1 MPVYDFHVPVA
12 LDYLATFSWAVS
24 GAAVAIHKRFDL
36 MGVTLVAVLASTGG
50 GLLRDGIF
58 LNRTPA
64 MLTDRYYLL
73 LILAAVVVT
82 VLFRSRILGE
92 SVIDTPVSIMDAVGT
107 PTFAIVGMQ
116 YSLLAGIPLPG
127 VVLIGLLNGFGGGIL
142 RDMVVNEVPSVLR
155 PGQWA
160 ATLALAAC
168 VFFLVLVLWFRTT
181 AAVAA
186 WITVACYFAARML
199 AIRFDLRSRP
209 LLPKGG
215 EGKP

>member
-1 MPVYDFHVPVA
+1 MPVYDFHVPLI

-24 GAAVAIHKRFDL
+24 GAAVAIHRRFDL
-36 MGVTLVAVLASTGG
+36 MGVTLIAVLASTGG

-64 MLTDRYYLL
+64 MLVDSNYLL
-73 LILAAVVVT
+73 LILLAVIVT

-116 YSLLAGIPLPG
+116 YSLQAGVPLPG
-127 VVLIGLLNGFGGGIL
+127 VVLIGLINGFGGGIL
-142 RDMVVNEVPSVLR
+142 RDVLVNEVPAVLR
-155 PGQWA
+155 PGQWSASLAVA
-160 ATLALAAC
+160 ACLLFLAL
-168 VFFLVLVLWFRTT
+168 LLLLRTT

-186 WITVACYFAARML
+186 WITVAFYVVARLL
-199 AIRFDLRSRP
+199 AIRYDLRSRP
-209 LLPKGG
+209 LLPKGHD
-215 EGKP
+215 

>member
-1 MPVYDFHVPVA
+1 MPVYDFHVPPA

-36 MGVTLVAVLASTGG
+36 MGVLVVAVVAATGG
-50 GLLRDGIF
+50 GLLRDGLF

-64 MLTDRYYLL
+64 MLTDRNYLP
-73 LILAAVVVT
+73 LILAAVIVT

-107 PTFAIVGMQ
+107 PTFAVVGMQ
-116 YSLLAGIPLPG
+116 YSLQAGIPLPG

-142 RDMVVNEVPSVLR
+142 RDVLVNDVPAVLR

-160 ATLALAAC
+160 ATLALVAC
-168 VFFLVLVLWFRTT
+168 VLFLTLLLWLRMP
-181 AAVAA
+181 AAFAA
-186 WITVACYFAARML
+186 WVTVACYFAARMV

-209 LLPKGG
+209 LLPREGG
-215 EGKP
+215 Q